1 MERDEWVIGAV
12 LLMAMLGL
20 SAFNIWFMH
29 DVTERLKINK
39 PTPATSGGSR
49 MARKWEY
56 ATVSGL
62 EVDFS
67 DEKAL
72 EEYLNIMDESGWE
85 FITQAHEKRSD
96 YIQYWW
102 LFRRQYKKEK

>member
-72 EEYLNIMDESGWE
+72 EEYLNIMDESASSSFGRDCQC
-85 FITQAHEKRSD
+85 ISPLMASS
-96 YIQYWW
+96 
-102 LFRRQYKKEK
+102 RRIDPSL